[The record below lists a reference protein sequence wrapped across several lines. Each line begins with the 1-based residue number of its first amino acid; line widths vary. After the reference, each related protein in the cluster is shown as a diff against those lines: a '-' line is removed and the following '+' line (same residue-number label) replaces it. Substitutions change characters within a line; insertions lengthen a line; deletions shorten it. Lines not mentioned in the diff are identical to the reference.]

1 MLTFECKAATDCTED
16 AEKVI
21 VHHQTEANKKS
32 LQFNHRTE
40 YRVRRDLKTHEHSR
54 QSISDA

>member
-1 MLTFECKAATDCTED
+1 MFTFEYKATTNCTED

-32 LQFNHRTE
+32 LRFNQRTE
-40 YRVRRDLKTHEHSR
+40 YS
-54 QSISDA
+54 